1 MLYLYS
7 NPFLLDFLIVAD
19 QLPDEQRACMEA
31 FTGEPYTVD
40 GAAIGNFT
48 TQGPKWTI
56 KTEDHRPIAVG
67 GYVYQRKG
75 VWRDFMLSTPEAWSP
90 ENWFTVTRMTRRS
103 GDAMFKN
110 GIAHRLECVT
120 LASRTKAIEWITMLG
135 LHQEGILHGFAA
147 NGADAIMLAR
157 VQH

>member
-1 MLYLYS
+1 MLYLYN

-56 KTEDHRPIAVG
+56 KTED
-67 GYVYQRKG
+67 
-75 VWRDFMLSTPEAWSP
+75 DSP
-90 ENWFTVTRMTRRS
+90 AGLFERS
-103 GDAMFKN
+103 
-110 GIAHRLECVT
+110 
-120 LASRTKAIEWITMLG
+120 LAITKDGPL
-135 LHQEGILHGFAA
+135 ILT
-147 NGADAIMLAR
+147 
-157 VQH
+157 